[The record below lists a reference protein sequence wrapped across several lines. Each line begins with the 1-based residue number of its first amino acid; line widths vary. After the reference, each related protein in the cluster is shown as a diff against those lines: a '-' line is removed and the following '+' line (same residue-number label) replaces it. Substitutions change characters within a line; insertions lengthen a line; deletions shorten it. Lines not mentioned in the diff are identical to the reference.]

1 MSADSFH
8 RLVERRIK
16 ALRDEGETA
25 RADRLE
31 QALKHADE
39 LLSGMEGEA

>member
-1 MSADSFH
+1 MSADAFH
-8 RLVERRIK
+8 RLVTRRIK
-16 ALRDEGETA
+16 ALRDEGETT

-31 QALKHADE
+31 QALKRADE

>member
-1 MSADSFH
+1 MTPDHFH
-8 RLVERRIK
+8 KLVERRIK

-31 QALKHADE
+31 QALKRADE
-39 LLSGMEGEA
+39 LLSGAEEEI

>member
-1 MSADSFH
+1 MTPDHFH
-8 RLVERRIK
+8 KLVERRIK

-31 QALKHADE
+31 RALKHADE
-39 LLSGMEGEA
+39 LLGQMEGKA

>member
-31 QALKHADE
+31 QALKRADE
-39 LLSGMEGEA
+39 LLQEVIE